1 MPGSG
6 TPEVH
11 RARQPSSPLAGPY
24 GHPFHPIAVTLP
36 VGAFVSSLV
45 FDVLT
50 LTRAHGLP
58 YLVDGA
64 YWLIGVGLVGALLAA
79 VFGLMDLRVIPRRTP
94 AFRTAVKHV
103 ALNALVLILFLVGFI
118 WRAGDH
124 LELEK
129 TRWGQL
135 ALSSVA
141 VSLLVVSA
149 WLGGTLVY
157 RFGVR
162 VALRLDDGRVAV
174 AGRFWEN
181 EVWPLRQTR

>member
-1 MPGSG
+1 MSGSG
-6 TPEVH
+6 TRPVGH
-11 RARQPSSPLAGPY
+11 MTQRLSSRLAGPAW
-24 GHPFHPIAVTLP
+24 HPFHPIAVTLP

-50 LTRAHGLP
+50 RTRAHGLP

-64 YWLIGVGLVGALLAA
+64 YWLIGVGLVGAMIAA
-79 VFGLMDLRVIPRRTP
+79 VFGLMDLRTVARRTR
-94 AFRTAVKHV
+94 AFRTAVTHL
-103 ALNALVLILFLVGFI
+103 ALNAVVVILFGAGYI

-141 VSLLVVSA
+141 VALLVVSA

-162 VALRLDDGRVAV
+162 VADEHTRDDGVPSV
-174 AGRFWEN
+174 
-181 EVWPLRQTR
+181 

>member
-1 MPGSG
+1 MPGSR
-6 TPEVH
+6 TRPEVH
-11 RARQPSSPLAGPY
+11 MAKRPSSSLAGPY

-36 VGAFVSSLV
+36 VGAFVASLV

-79 VFGLMDLRVIPRRTP
+79 VFGLMDLRVIPRGTR
-94 AFRTAVKHV
+94 AFRTAVTHL
-103 ALNALVLILFLVGFI
+103 ALNAVVVSLFFVGFL

-141 VSLLVVSA
+141 VLLLVGSA

-162 VALRLDDGRVAV
+162 VVDEHTQADGFRSEPR
-174 AGRFWEN
+174 AG
-181 EVWPLRQTR
+181 P

>member
-1 MPGSG
+1 MTGSG
-6 TPEVH
+6 TGPEVH
-11 RARQPSSPLAGPY
+11 PAKRPRSALAGPY

-50 LTRAHGLP
+50 HTRAHGLP

-64 YWLIGVGLVGALLAA
+64 YWLIGVGLVGALIAA
-79 VFGLMDLRVIPRRTP
+79 VFGWMDLRLLPRGTR
-94 AFRTAVKHV
+94 AFRTAVTHV
-103 ALNALVLILFLVGFI
+103 ALNAIVVSLFLLGYI

-124 LELEK
+124 VELDK

-141 VSLLVVSA
+141 VSLLVASA

-162 VALRLDDGRVAV
+162 VAGEQTQADGFR
-174 AGRFWEN
+174 
-181 EVWPLRQTR
+181 